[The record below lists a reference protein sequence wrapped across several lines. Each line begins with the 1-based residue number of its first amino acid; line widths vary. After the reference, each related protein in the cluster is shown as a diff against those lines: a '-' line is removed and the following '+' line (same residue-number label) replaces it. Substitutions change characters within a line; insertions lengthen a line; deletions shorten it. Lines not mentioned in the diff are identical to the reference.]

1 MKKKLMLCVLIF
13 GMVSQASALD
23 FGIRGSGGQMQLK
36 SSADSQ
42 KYFETELHIQ
52 HRVSE
57 NLALRAAVF
66 GRSLD
71 DDEFW
76 GVQVSAPLSLYVQT
90 LGLSS
95 YMALGYR
102 FMNKGFSAPTLESGL
117 NFAFL
122 GGSGLGYRLIF
133 NEWVKNGLK
142 TEAQFFFSV
151 SFGSY

>member
-1 MKKKLMLCVLIF
+1 MKKKLITCVLIF
-13 GMVSQASALD
+13 GFTTSSYALD
-23 FGIRGSGGQMQLK
+23 FGVRASGGQQQLK
-36 SSADSQ
+36 SSSDSQ
-42 KYFETELHIQ
+42 KYFETELHVQ
-52 HRVSE
+52 HRFTE
-57 NLALRAAVF
+57 NLAARVSVF

-71 DDEFW
+71 EDEFW
-76 GVQVSAPLSLYVQT
+76 GVQASAPLSLYVQS
-90 LGLSS
+90 LGFSS
-95 YMALGYR
+95 YMAPGYR

-142 TEAQFFFSV
+142 TEAQFFFSF